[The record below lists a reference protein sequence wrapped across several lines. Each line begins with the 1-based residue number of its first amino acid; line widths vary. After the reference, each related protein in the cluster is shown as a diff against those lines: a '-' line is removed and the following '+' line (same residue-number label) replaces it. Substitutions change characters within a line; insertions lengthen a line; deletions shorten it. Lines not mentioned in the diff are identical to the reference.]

1 MKKMESKKRVYT
13 TPEIKIY
20 PVENDYLLQAASGNA
35 GTIGYGGGGGDAKKH
50 VGSWD
55 DWDDEEESGTST
67 ITKPKSLF
75 SEE

>member
-1 MKKMESKKRVYT
+1 MKKKAKRAYIKPESKVY
-13 TPEIKIY
+13 PMA
-20 PVENDYLLQAASGNA
+20 VESLLDAASGNA
-35 GTIGYGGGGGDAKKH
+35 GELGYGGSGGDAKKH